1 MIDTPEILHTA
12 AQATAII
19 HLIVPRGEMRT
30 VMGPGLDELLSTL
43 RAQSIVP
50 GGPWFTHYLRIEGA
64 IFDFE
69 IGVPVAE
76 PVAAAGRVTNGV
88 LPAATVA
95 RTIYHGSYEGL
106 PVAWSEFNA
115 WIKAQ
120 GRTAGP
126 SLWQMYVT
134 DPKEHPDPATWR
146 TELTRPLAT

>member
-1 MIDTPEILHTA
+1 MIDTPEISQTA
-12 AQATAII
+12 AQSTAII
-19 HLIVPRGEMRT
+19 HVTVPRDQMRV
-30 VMGPGLDELLSTL
+30 VMGPGVDELMSTL
-43 RAQSIVP
+43 RAQGIVP
-50 GGPWFTHYLRIEGA
+50 AGPWFTHHLRMAAA

-69 IGVPVAE
+69 IGVPVTE
-76 PVAAAGRVTNGV
+76 SVAATGRVTNGI

-106 PVAWSEFNA
+106 PAAWSELNA

-126 SLWQMYVT
+126 SLWQTYVT
-134 DPKEHPDPATWR
+134 DPKENPDPATWR